1 MTLHDDPRFDPGA
14 RQAVAAQGLS
24 HCCRARARTAT
35 ISLLSKASRRS
46 AAPRQTLT
54 RSQID
59 GGLLPIR
66 RVEQRWS
73 KPLYARLVETRL
85 REALTDTPVVA
96 VTGPRQSGKTTL
108 VRAVAGRE
116 LTYLT
121 LDDDTTLAAARR
133 DPVGFVRSLDRAVI
147 DEAQRAPQLFLAIKK
162 SVDEDRRPGRFL
174 VTGSADL
181 RTVPLL
187 RDSLAGR
194 METIPLLPLARAE
207 IEGRDAPG
215 FLDQAFAGRLVP
227 VGDALIGDELVA
239 AVLAGGYP
247 EVLARS
253 SERRRR
259 DWCRAYV
266 DAIVGRDLPELAAVS
281 RAGPM
286 PQLLEVLALSA
297 GQLVN
302 LSQIGGRLGIDH
314 KTVDRYLDLLERLF
328 LLKRLPPWSR
338 NELKRLVRTPKLHF
352 IDTGLLAAVRGLG
365 RDRLAADR
373 TPFGAL
379 LESFVY
385 AELLKQA
392 SWSETRPR
400 FHHYRDKDGA
410 EIDLVLEDEAGGVV
424 GVEVKA
430 AATVKA
436 SDFLGLGRLAAGA
449 GPAFRLGVILYDG
462 DLSVPFGERLFAA
475 PLSALWAQADAA
487 A

>member
-1 MTLHDDPRFDPGA
+1 MKQNGQST
-14 RQAVAAQGLS
+14 
-24 HCCRARARTAT
+24 
-35 ISLLSKASRRS
+35 
-46 AAPRQTLT
+46 
-54 RSQID
+54 
-59 GGLLPIR
+59 
-66 RVEQRWS
+66 
-73 KPLYARLVETRL
+73 LYARLVEPRL
-85 REALTDTPVVA
+85 REALADTPVVA

-108 VRAVAGRE
+108 ARSVAGRE

-133 DPVGFVRSLDRAVI
+133 DPVGFVRGLDGVVI
-147 DEAQRAPQLFLAIKK
+147 DEVQRAPELFLAIKK

-194 METIPLLPLARAE
+194 METVPLLPLARAE
-207 IEGRDAPG
+207 IEGRGAPG
-215 FLDQAFAGRLVP
+215 FLDLAFAGQLARSRSAL
-227 VGDALIGDELVA
+227 VGDDLIA

-247 EVLARS
+247 EVLART

-266 DAIVGRDLPELAAVS
+266 DAIVGRDLPELAAVTRPRS
-281 RAGPM
+281 M
-286 PQLLEVLALSA
+286 PQLLDVLALSA

-328 LLKRLPPWSR
+328 LVRRLQPWSR

-352 IDTGLLAAVRGLG
+352 IDTGLLAAVRGLSFS
-365 RDRLAADR
+365 RLTNDRA
-373 TPFGAL
+373 PFGAL
-379 LESFVY
+379 LESFAY

-392 SWSETRPR
+392 AWSETRPR
-400 FHHYRDKDGA
+400 FYHYRDKDGV
-410 EIDLVLEDEAGGVV
+410 EVDLVLEDEAGGVV

-430 AATVKA
+430 AATVRPA
-436 SDFLGLGRLAAGA
+436 DLLGLGRLAAGA
-449 GPAFRLGVILYDG
+449 GPSFRLGVVLYDG
-462 DLSVPFGERLFAA
+462 DQTLPFGGRLFAA
-475 PLSALWAQADAA
+475 PLSVLWAPHDVGT
-487 A
+487 